1 MTYNILMYGVM
12 TSDEKQDFYKN
23 SVIDKYTIINHH
35 LDEELTKIISKV
47 SWNHGI
53 IILR

>member
-23 SVIDKYTIINHH
+23 PVIDKYTIINHH
-35 LDEELTKIISKV
+35 LDEKNLQKLFLRYL
-47 SWNHGI
+47 GI
-53 IILR
+53 ME